1 MNYKLSGEELLLH
14 IKEYFDEIYI
24 FYSDVMVEI
33 GNELTYGTAFI
44 KWDEP
49 KNNSHKIFKDE
60 KLSTMLWKGYGDE
73 KFRVYFI
80 KENDGYKKYLFIA
93 NDTSITLD
101 SLTQIMRF
109 YFRTNRRHLEKVFN
123 QKEVQNKFIAQ
134 YIKLFP
140 LSIGKLSD
148 GILSIVMSANNKSS
162 ITIED
167 GESYKQVDLGFEECL
182 GLAAFFT
189 NLSNLLLC

>member
-80 KENDGYKKYLFIA
+80 KENDRYKKYLFIA

-109 YFRTNRRHLEKVFN
+109 YFRTNRKHLEKVFN

-167 GESYKQVDLGFEECL
+167 GEYMLEFSTHQL
-182 GLAAFFT
+182 T
-189 NLSNLLLC
+189 NRIISLSCSILS

>member
-24 FYSDVMVEI
+24 FYSDVMVES

-80 KENDGYKKYLFIA
+80 KENDRYKKYLFIA

-167 GESYKQVDLGFEECL
+167 GESFKQVDLDFEECL
-182 GLAAFFT
+182 GLAEFIT

>member
-24 FYSDVMVEI
+24 FYSDVKVEI

-44 KWDEP
+44 KWDDP

-80 KENDGYKKYLFIA
+80 NENDRYKEYLFIA

-109 YFRTNRRHLEKVFN
+109 YFRTNRKHLEKVFN

-167 GESYKQVDLGFEECL
+167 EESYKQVDLGFEECL

-189 NLSNLLLC
+189 KLSNLLLY

>member
-33 GNELTYGTAFI
+33 VNELTYGTAFI

-60 KLSTMLWKGYGDE
+60 K
-73 KFRVYFI
+73 FRIYFI
-80 KENDGYKKYLFIA
+80 KENDRYKKYLFIA

-148 GILSIVMSANNKSS
+148 GILSIVMSENNKSS

-167 GESYKQVDLGFEECL
+167 GESFKQVDLDFEECL

-189 NLSNLLLC
+189 NLSNLLLY

>member
-80 KENDGYKKYLFIA
+80 KENDRYKKYLFIA

-109 YFRTNRRHLEKVFN
+109 YFRTNRKHLEKVFN

-167 GESYKQVDLGFEECL
+167 GESFKQVDLDFEECL
-182 GLAAFFT
+182 G
-189 NLSNLLLC
+189 